1 MGDLEGKSSKNHSG
15 KFAIVVLVIVL
26 AMIIIMQL
34 IPSSFPEDVAN
45 EINGVQTGFSKE
57 TFKILSSTENK
68 DLEEIVKNHADSK
81 GIKVS
86 IDYAGT
92 LEIMEKL
99 NNKEEYDAVWIS
111 NSIWLYMLDSSV
123 SVSNAKS
130 TSINPVVFGITKNKA
145 EELGLIDNEVY
156 TKDILQ
162 LIKDKKLKF
171 SMSNPTQTNAG
182 ATAYLGF
189 LTTLAGNPEVLREE
203 YLKNDELKSELKA
216 FFSGVERS
224 SGSDEFLEDMFING
238 SYEAVITYE
247 SSIIK
252 INQRLKKAGK
262 DPLYAI
268 YTVDGVSI
276 SDSPFAYIDNGNSQ
290 KAEIFNELQSFI
302 LSDEGQNLLAE
313 QGRRTWYGGVNE
325 NADKTI
331 FNPEWGI
338 DTTKYIVPV
347 KYPSTSVIKTALNL
361 YQSELRKPVHT
372 VFCLDYS
379 GSMNGSGYNELV
391 SAMEYVLDEKKASEN
406 LLQFSE
412 NDKITVI
419 PFSSKVLDV
428 WNVDSGTESQKL
440 LEKIKKQS
448 PTGATNIYDTSIKAL
463 SILKDENIEKYN
475 LSIILMTDGQSNVGE
490 YSNLEKEYK
499 NLKMDIP
506 IYSITF
512 GDANEEQLD
521 KIAELTNAKVFD
533 GKTDLLKAFKQ
544 VRGYN

>member
-15 KFAIVVLVIVL
+15 KFTIVVLVIVL
-26 AMIIIMQL
+26 VMIIIMQL

-302 LSDEGQNLLAE
+302 LSDEGQNLLAK

>member
-68 DLEEIVKNHADSK
+68 DLEEIVKNHADLK

-203 YLKNDELKSELKA
+203 YLKKDELKSELKA

-325 NADKTI
+325 NANKTI

-428 WNVDSGTESQKL
+428 WNVDSGTESKKL

>member
-203 YLKNDELKSELKA
+203 YLKKDELKSELKA

-290 KAEIFNELQSFI
+290 KTEIFNELQSFI
-302 LSDEGQNLLAE
+302 LSDEGQNLLAK

>member
-1 MGDLEGKSSKNHSG
+1 MGDLEEKKSKNHSG

-26 AMIIIMQL
+26 AMIIMMQL
-34 IPSSFPEDVAN
+34 IPSNFPEDVAN

-68 DLEEIVKNHADSK
+68 DLEEIVKNYADSK

-86 IDYAGT
+86 IEYAGT

-123 SVSNAKS
+123 SVTNAKS

-145 EELGLIDNEVY
+145 EELGLIDAEVY

-268 YTVDGVSI
+268 YTIDGVSI

-302 LSDEGQNLLAE
+302 LSDKGQNLLAE

-338 DTTKYIVPV
+338 DTNKYIVPV

-372 VFCLDYS
+372 IFCLDYS
-379 GSMNGSGYNELV
+379 GSMNGNGYKELV

-428 WNVDSGTESQKL
+428 WNVESGTESTKL

-463 SILKDENIEKYN
+463 SILQDENIEKYN

-490 YSNLEKEYK
+490 YSNLEKKYK
-499 NLKMDIP
+499 TLKMDIP

-533 GKTDLLKAFKQ
+533 GKTDLLKAFKE

>member
-1 MGDLEGKSSKNHSG
+1 MEESGDKRSNNGGKL
-15 KFAIVVLVIVL
+15 FIVVLLIIL
-26 AMIIIMQL
+26 AIIIGMQL
-34 IPSSFPEDVAN
+34 VPADFTENIAS
-45 EINGVQTGFSKE
+45 EINGTQSAYTKE
-57 TFKILSSTENK
+57 TFRILSSSENK
-68 DLEEIVKNHADSK
+68 DLEEVIRDYATLK
-81 GIKVS
+81 GINVS
-86 IDYAGT
+86 FDYAGT

-99 NNKEEYDAVWIS
+99 NSSEEYDAVWIS
-111 NSIWLYMLDSSV
+111 NSIWLYMLDDGV
-123 SVSNAKS
+123 SVTNSKS
-130 TSINPVVFGITKNKA
+130 TSINPVVFGITKSKA
-145 EELGLIDNEVY
+145 EELGLIGKDVY
-156 TKDILQ
+156 TSDILT
-162 LIKDKKLKF
+162 LIKDKRLKF

-189 LTTLAGNPEVLREE
+189 LTTLAGNPEVLRDE
-203 YLKNDELKSELKA
+203 YLKNDELKNELKT

-252 INQRLKKAGK
+252 INQRLEKAGK

-276 SDSPFAYIDNGNSQ
+276 SDSPFGFIDNGNSKKQ
-290 KAEIFNELQSFI
+290 DIFNALQTYI
-302 LSDEGQNLLAE
+302 LSDEGQRLLAE
-313 QGRRTWYGGVNE
+313 TGRRTWYGGINIDA
-325 NADKTI
+325 NKTV
-331 FNPEWGI
+331 FNPNWGI

-347 KYPSTSVIKTALNL
+347 KYPSTSVIREALNL
-361 YQSELRKPVHT
+361 YQTELRKPVHT
-372 VFCLDYS
+372 IFCLDYS
-379 GSMNGSGYNELV
+379 GSMNGKGYDELV

-406 LLQFSE
+406 LLQFSSA
-412 NDKITVI
+412 DKITVI
-419 PFSSKVLDV
+419 PFSSRVIDV
-428 WNVDSGTESQKL
+428 WNVDTGKDAGKL
-440 LEKIKKQS
+440 LEKIKKES

-490 YSNLEKEYK
+490 YSNLETEYK
-499 NLKMDIP
+499 KLKMDIP

-521 KIAELTNAKVFD
+521 KIAELTNSKVFD
-533 GKTDLLKAFKQ
+533 GKTDLLKAFKE

>member
-171 SMSNPTQTNAG
+171 SMSNPTQKNAG

-203 YLKNDELKSELKA
+203 YLKKDELKSELKA

-290 KAEIFNELQSFI
+290 KTEIFNELQSFI
-302 LSDEGQNLLAE
+302 LSDEGQNLLAK

>member
-1 MGDLEGKSSKNHSG
+1 
-15 KFAIVVLVIVL
+15 
-26 AMIIIMQL
+26 
-34 IPSSFPEDVAN
+34 
-45 EINGVQTGFSKE
+45 
-57 TFKILSSTENK
+57 
-68 DLEEIVKNHADSK
+68 
-81 GIKVS
+81 
-86 IDYAGT
+86 
-92 LEIMEKL
+92 
-99 NNKEEYDAVWIS
+99 
-111 NSIWLYMLDSSV
+111 MLDSSV

-203 YLKNDELKSELKA
+203 YLKKDELKSELKA

-302 LSDEGQNLLAE
+302 LSDEGQNLLAK

-372 VFCLDYS
+372 VCGLDYS

>member
-68 DLEEIVKNHADSK
+68 DLEEIVKNHADLK

-203 YLKNDELKSELKA
+203 YLKKDELKSELKA

-302 LSDEGQNLLAE
+302 LSDEGQNLLAK

-428 WNVDSGTESQKL
+428 WNVDSGTESKKL

>member
-68 DLEEIVKNHADSK
+68 DLEEIVKNHADLK

-203 YLKNDELKSELKA
+203 YLKKEELKSELKA

-325 NADKTI
+325 NANKTI

>member
-203 YLKNDELKSELKA
+203 YLKKDELKSELKA

-302 LSDEGQNLLAE
+302 LSDEGQNLLAK

-338 DTTKYIVPV
+338 YTTKYIVPV

>member
-325 NADKTI
+325 NANKTI

-512 GDANEEQLD
+512 GDANEV
-521 KIAELTNAKVFD
+521 TNAKVFD

>member
-68 DLEEIVKNHADSK
+68 DLEEIVKNHADLK

-203 YLKNDELKSELKA
+203 YLKKDELKSELKA

-302 LSDEGQNLLAE
+302 LSDEGQNLLAK

>member
-1 MGDLEGKSSKNHSG
+1 MGDLEEKSSKNHSG

-203 YLKNDELKSELKA
+203 YLKKDELKSELKA

-302 LSDEGQNLLAE
+302 LSDEGQNLLAK

>member
-68 DLEEIVKNHADSK
+68 DLEEIVKNHADLK

-203 YLKNDELKSELKA
+203 YLKKDELKSELKA

-325 NADKTI
+325 NANKTI

>member
-68 DLEEIVKNHADSK
+68 DLEEIVKNHADLK

-203 YLKNDELKSELKA
+203 YLKKDELKSELKA

-313 QGRRTWYGGVNE
+313 QGRRTWYGGINE
-325 NADKTI
+325 NANKTI

>member
-68 DLEEIVKNHADSK
+68 DLEEIVKNHADLK

-182 ATAYLGF
+182 ATAYL
-189 LTTLAGNPEVLREE
+189 
-203 YLKNDELKSELKA
+203 
-216 FFSGVERS
+216 
-224 SGSDEFLEDMFING
+224 
-238 SYEAVITYE
+238 
-247 SSIIK
+247 
-252 INQRLKKAGK
+252 
-262 DPLYAI
+262 
-268 YTVDGVSI
+268 
-276 SDSPFAYIDNGNSQ
+276 
-290 KAEIFNELQSFI
+290 
-302 LSDEGQNLLAE
+302 
-313 QGRRTWYGGVNE
+313 
-325 NADKTI
+325 
-331 FNPEWGI
+331 
-338 DTTKYIVPV
+338 
-347 KYPSTSVIKTALNL
+347 
-361 YQSELRKPVHT
+361 
-372 VFCLDYS
+372 
-379 GSMNGSGYNELV
+379 
-391 SAMEYVLDEKKASEN
+391 
-406 LLQFSE
+406 
-412 NDKITVI
+412 
-419 PFSSKVLDV
+419 
-428 WNVDSGTESQKL
+428 
-440 LEKIKKQS
+440 
-448 PTGATNIYDTSIKAL
+448 
-463 SILKDENIEKYN
+463 
-475 LSIILMTDGQSNVGE
+475 
-490 YSNLEKEYK
+490 
-499 NLKMDIP
+499 
-506 IYSITF
+506 
-512 GDANEEQLD
+512 
-521 KIAELTNAKVFD
+521 
-533 GKTDLLKAFKQ
+533 
-544 VRGYN
+544 

>member
-68 DLEEIVKNHADSK
+68 DLEEIVKNHADLK

-203 YLKNDELKSELKA
+203 YLKKDELKSELKA

-302 LSDEGQNLLAE
+302 LSDEGQNLLAK

-325 NADKTI
+325 NADKTV

-428 WNVDSGTESQKL
+428 WNVDSGTESKKL

>member
-68 DLEEIVKNHADSK
+68 DLEEIVKNHADLK

-203 YLKNDELKSELKA
+203 YLKKDELKSELKA

-302 LSDEGQNLLAE
+302 LSDEGQNLLAK

-325 NADKTI
+325 NANKTI

>member
-1 MGDLEGKSSKNHSG
+1 
-15 KFAIVVLVIVL
+15 
-26 AMIIIMQL
+26 
-34 IPSSFPEDVAN
+34 
-45 EINGVQTGFSKE
+45 
-57 TFKILSSTENK
+57 
-68 DLEEIVKNHADSK
+68 
-81 GIKVS
+81 
-86 IDYAGT
+86 
-92 LEIMEKL
+92 
-99 NNKEEYDAVWIS
+99 
-111 NSIWLYMLDSSV
+111 
-123 SVSNAKS
+123 
-130 TSINPVVFGITKNKA
+130 
-145 EELGLIDNEVY
+145 
-156 TKDILQ
+156 
-162 LIKDKKLKF
+162 
-171 SMSNPTQTNAG
+171 
-182 ATAYLGF
+182 
-189 LTTLAGNPEVLREE
+189 
-203 YLKNDELKSELKA
+203 
-216 FFSGVERS
+216 
-224 SGSDEFLEDMFING
+224 MFING

-325 NADKTI
+325 NANKTI

>member
-68 DLEEIVKNHADSK
+68 DLEEIVKNHADLK

-203 YLKNDELKSELKA
+203 YLKKDELKSELKA

-325 NADKTI
+325 NANKTI

-406 LLQFSE
+406 LLQFSA

>member
-68 DLEEIVKNHADSK
+68 DLEEIVKNHADLK

-203 YLKNDELKSELKA
+203 YLKKDELKSELKA

-302 LSDEGQNLLAE
+302 LSDEGQNLLAK

-428 WNVDSGTESQKL
+428 WNVDTESQKL

>member
-68 DLEEIVKNHADSK
+68 DLEEIVKNHADLK

-203 YLKNDELKSELKA
+203 YLKKDELKSELKA
-216 FFSGVERS
+216 FFLGVERS

-302 LSDEGQNLLAE
+302 LSDEGQNLLAK

-406 LLQFSE
+406 LLQSSE

>member
-68 DLEEIVKNHADSK
+68 DLEEIVKNHADLK

-203 YLKNDELKSELKA
+203 YLKKDELKSELKA
-216 FFSGVERS
+216 FFLGVERS

-302 LSDEGQNLLAE
+302 LSDEGQNLLAK

>member
-203 YLKNDELKSELKA
+203 YLKKDELKSELKA

-276 SDSPFAYIDNGNSQ
+276 SDSPFAYIDNGNS
-290 KAEIFNELQSFI
+290 KKTEIFNELQSFI
-302 LSDEGQNLLAE
+302 LSDEGQNLLAK

>member
-68 DLEEIVKNHADSK
+68 DLEEIVKNHADLK

-203 YLKNDELKSELKA
+203 YLKKDELKSELKA

-302 LSDEGQNLLAE
+302 LSDEGQNLLAK

-379 GSMNGSGYNELV
+379 GSMYGEGNNQLTE
-391 SAMEYVLDEKKASEN
+391 AMEYILNEEEASKN
-406 LLQFSE
+406 LLQFSSK
-412 NDKITVI
+412 DKITII
-419 PFSSKVLDV
+419 PFNHNILGTYTTENGVDTKDLISKITSTSVSGGTDIYLPAMKGLEILSREDLETY
-428 WNVDSGTESQKL
+428 NVSVV
-440 LEKIKKQS
+440 
-448 PTGATNIYDTSIKAL
+448 
-463 SILKDENIEKYN
+463 
-475 LSIILMTDGQSNVGE
+475 LMTDGASNYNRLDE
-490 YSNLEKEYK
+490 LTRLYK
-499 NLKMDIP
+499 QTGRDIP
-506 IYSITF
+506 IFSIMF
-512 GDANEEQLD
+512 GDAEEEQLQD
-521 KIAELTNAKVFD
+521 IADLTNAKIFD
-533 GKTDLLKAFKQ
+533 GKTNLLEAFKQ